1 MGSVMARE
9 SFAKR
14 FLDTLGK
21 DPEVKESSIPKELRI
36 PVFLGIAAVSLVLL
50 ILLIWLVVLPG
61 VRSQQA
67 TTPSRPAPQS
77 APAK

>member
-1 MGSVMARE
+1 VARD

-21 DPEVKESSIPKELRI
+21 DPEVKESSIPKEWRV
-36 PVFLGIAAVSLVLL
+36 PVFLGISAVSLVLL
-50 ILLIWLVVLPG
+50 LLLLWLVVLPG

-67 TTPSRPAPQS
+67 TAPSQPAPQS